1 MFEFQNLIKFTNI
14 YKNQKKIK
22 YLLIGSINS
31 VFAYFSTILIYNYF
45 YQELGVIF
53 IGIISSI
60 LNLTFSFLNYKIN
73 IFYVSKKWFLELIKY
88 IISNLY
94 LSILSISLLYIFIE
108 WCNFSIYL
116 SQFICISVVII
127 SGYIINT
134 KYIFKKNL

>member
-1 MFEFQNLIKFTNI
+1 MNFANI
-14 YKNQKKIK
+14 YKNQNQKQKIK

-31 VFAYFSTILIYNYF
+31 IFAYFSTILIYNYF

-60 LNLTFSFLNYKIN
+60 INITFSFLNYKIN
-73 IFYVSKKWFLELIKY
+73 IFYVSKKWFLELLKY

-94 LSILSISLLYIFIE
+94 LSILSISLLYIFVE

-116 SQFICISVVII
+116 SQFICIGVVII
-127 SGYIINT
+127 SGYILNT
-134 KYIFKKNL
+134 KFTFKKNI

>member
-1 MFEFQNLIKFTNI
+1 MNFTNI
-14 YKNQKKIK
+14 HKNQKQKIK

-31 VFAYFSTILIYNYF
+31 IFAYFSTILIYNYF

-60 LNLTFSFLNYKIN
+60 INVTFSFLNYKIN
-73 IFYVSKKWFLELIKY
+73 IFYLSKKWFLEFTKY

-108 WCNFSIYL
+108 WFNFSIYL

-127 SGYIINT
+127 LGYIFNI
-134 KYIFKKNL
+134 KFIFKNNT

>member
-31 VFAYFSTILIYNYF
+31 IFAYFSTILIYNYF

-60 LNLTFSFLNYKIN
+60 INVTFSFLNYKIN

-116 SQFICISVVII
+116 SQFICISVVIF
-127 SGYIINT
+127 SGYVLNT
-134 KYIFKKNL
+134 KFIFK

>member
-1 MFEFQNLIKFTNI
+1 MNFANI
-14 YKNQKKIK
+14 YKNQNQKQKIK

-31 VFAYFSTILIYNYF
+31 IFAYFSTILIYNYF
-45 YQELGVIF
+45 YQGLGVIF

-60 LNLTFSFLNYKIN
+60 INVTFSFLNYKIN

-127 SGYIINT
+127 SGYVLNT
-134 KYIFKKNL
+134 KFIFKKNI

>member
-1 MFEFQNLIKFTNI
+1 MNFANI
-14 YKNQKKIK
+14 YKNQKQKIK

-31 VFAYFSTILIYNYF
+31 IFAYFSTILTYNYF

-60 LNLTFSFLNYKIN
+60 INLTFSFLNYKIN
-73 IFYVSKKWFLELIKY
+73 IFYVSKKWFSELLKY
-88 IISNLY
+88 VISNLY

-108 WCNFSIYL
+108 RCNFSIYL

-134 KYIFKKNL
+134 RFIFKKNL

>member
-1 MFEFQNLIKFTNI
+1 MNFANI
-14 YKNQKKIK
+14 YKNQKQKIK

-31 VFAYFSTILIYNYF
+31 IFAYFSTILIYNYF

-60 LNLTFSFLNYKIN
+60 INVTFSFLNYKIN
-73 IFYVSKKWFLELIKY
+73 IFYLSKKWFLELIKY

-94 LSILSISLLYIFIE
+94 LSILSISLLFIFIE

-116 SQFICISVVII
+116 SQFIRMSVVII
-127 SGYIINT
+127 TGYILNT
-134 KYIFKKNL
+134 KYIFK

>member
-1 MFEFQNLIKFTNI
+1 MNFANV
-14 YKNQKKIK
+14 YKKQKKKIK

-31 VFAYFSTILIYNYF
+31 IFTYFSTILIYNYF

-60 LNLTFSFLNYKIN
+60 INVTFSFLNYKIN
-73 IFYVSKKWFLELIKY
+73 IFYVSKKWFLELLKY

-94 LSILSISLLYIFIE
+94 LSILSISLLYIFVE

-116 SQFICISVVII
+116 SQFICIGVVII
-127 SGYIINT
+127 SGYILNT
-134 KYIFKKNL
+134 KFTFKKNI

>member
-1 MFEFQNLIKFTNI
+1 MNFSNI
-14 YKNQKKIK
+14 YKNQKQKIK

-31 VFAYFSTILIYNYF
+31 IFAYFSTILIYNYF

-53 IGIISSI
+53 IGIISFI
-60 LNLTFSFLNYKIN
+60 INVTFSFFNYKIN
-73 IFYVSKKWFLELIKY
+73 LFYVSKKWFLELIKY

-127 SGYIINT
+127 SGYVLNT
-134 KYIFKKNL
+134 KFIFK

>member
-1 MFEFQNLIKFTNI
+1 MDFANI
-14 YKNQKKIK
+14 YKNQKQKIK

-31 VFAYFSTILIYNYF
+31 IFAYFSTILIYNYF

-60 LNLTFSFLNYKIN
+60 INVTFSFLNYKIN

-94 LSILSISLLYIFIE
+94 LSILSISLLFIFVE
-108 WCNFSIYL
+108 WFNFSIYL

-127 SGYIINT
+127 LGYILNT
-134 KYIFKKNL
+134 KFIFK

>member
-1 MFEFQNLIKFTNI
+1 MNFANI
-14 YKNQKKIK
+14 YKNQTQKIK

-31 VFAYFSTILIYNYF
+31 VFAYFSTILTYNYF

-60 LNLTFSFLNYKIN
+60 INLTFSFLNYKIN

-127 SGYIINT
+127 SGYILNT
-134 KYIFKKNL
+134 KFIFKKNA

>member
-1 MFEFQNLIKFTNI
+1 MNFANI
-14 YKNQKKIK
+14 YKNQNQKQKIK

-31 VFAYFSTILIYNYF
+31 IFAYFSTILIYNYF

-60 LNLTFSFLNYKIN
+60 INVIFSFLNYKIN

-88 IISNLY
+88 VISNLY
-94 LSILSISLLYIFIE
+94 LSILSISLLFIFIE

-116 SQFICISVVII
+116 SQFICIVVVII
-127 SGYIINT
+127 SGYILNT
-134 KYIFKKNL
+134 KFIFK

>member
-1 MFEFQNLIKFTNI
+1 MKFANI

-53 IGIISSI
+53 VGIISSI
-60 LNLTFSFLNYKIN
+60 MNVTFSFLNYKIN

-94 LSILSISLLYIFIE
+94 LSIISISLLFIFIE

-116 SQFICISVVII
+116 SQFICIIVVII
-127 SGYIINT
+127 LGYISNE
-134 KYIFKKNL
+134 KFVFKKNFQ

>member
-1 MFEFQNLIKFTNI
+1 MFEFKNLIKFTNI

-31 VFAYFSTILIYNYF
+31 IFAYFSTILIYNYF

-60 LNLTFSFLNYKIN
+60 INITFSFLNYKIN
-73 IFYVSKKWFLELIKY
+73 IFYVSKKWFLELLKY

-94 LSILSISLLYIFIE
+94 LSILSISLLYIFVE

-116 SQFICISVVII
+116 SQFICIGVVII
-127 SGYIINT
+127 SGYILNT
-134 KYIFKKNL
+134 KFTFKKNI

>member
-1 MFEFQNLIKFTNI
+1 MNNTFEFENLMKFVNI
-14 YKNQKKIK
+14 YKNQKKKIK

-31 VFAYFSTILIYNYF
+31 IFAYFSTILIYNYF

-60 LNLTFSFLNYKIN
+60 TNVTFSFLNYKIN

-94 LSILSISLLYIFIE
+94 LSILSI
-108 WCNFSIYL
+108 
-116 SQFICISVVII
+116 
-127 SGYIINT
+127 
-134 KYIFKKNL
+134 

>member
-1 MFEFQNLIKFTNI
+1 MKFANI

-53 IGIISSI
+53 VGIISSLI
-60 LNLTFSFLNYKIN
+60 NVAFSFLNYKIN

-94 LSILSISLLYIFIE
+94 LSIISISLLFIFIE

-116 SQFICISVVII
+116 SQFICIIVVII
-127 SGYIINT
+127 LGYISNE
-134 KYIFKKNL
+134 KFVFKKNFQ

>member
-1 MFEFQNLIKFTNI
+1 M
-14 YKNQKKIK
+14 YKNQTQKIK

-53 IGIISSI
+53 IGIISFI
-60 LNLTFSFLNYKIN
+60 INVTFSFFNYKIN
-73 IFYVSKKWFLELIKY
+73 LFYVSKKWFLELIKY

-108 WCNFSIYL
+108 WYNFSIYL
-116 SQFICISVVII
+116 SQFICISVVIV
-127 SGYIINT
+127 SGYILNT
-134 KYIFKKNL
+134 KFIFK

>member
-31 VFAYFSTILIYNYF
+31 IFAYFSTILTYNYF

-60 LNLTFSFLNYKIN
+60 INLTFSFLNYKIN
-73 IFYVSKKWFLELIKY
+73 IFYVSKKWFSELLKY
-88 IISNLY
+88 VISNLY

-108 WCNFSIYL
+108 RCNFSIYL

-127 SGYIINT
+127 SGYILNT
-134 KYIFKKNL
+134 KFIFKKNI

>member
-1 MFEFQNLIKFTNI
+1 MNFANI
-14 YKNQKKIK
+14 YKNQKQKIK

-31 VFAYFSTILIYNYF
+31 IFAYFSTILTYNYF

-60 LNLTFSFLNYKIN
+60 INLTFSFLNYKIN
-73 IFYVSKKWFLELIKY
+73 IFYVSKKWFSELLKY
-88 IISNLY
+88 VISNLY

-116 SQFICISVVII
+116 SQFICISVAII
-127 SGYIINT
+127 SGYILNT
-134 KYIFKKNL
+134 KFIFKKNI

>member
-1 MFEFQNLIKFTNI
+1 MNFANI
-14 YKNQKKIK
+14 YKNQNQKQKIK

-31 VFAYFSTILIYNYF
+31 IFAYFSTILIYNYF

-60 LNLTFSFLNYKIN
+60 INVTFSFLNYKIN

-134 KYIFKKNL
+134 KYIFKKNI

>member
-1 MFEFQNLIKFTNI
+1 MNFTNI
-14 YKNQKKIK
+14 HKNQKQKIK

-60 LNLTFSFLNYKIN
+60 INVIFSFLNYKIN

-88 IISNLY
+88 VISNLY
-94 LSILSISLLYIFIE
+94 LSILSISLLFIFIE

-116 SQFICISVVII
+116 SQFICIVVVII
-127 SGYIINT
+127 SGYILNT
-134 KYIFKKNL
+134 KFIFK

>member
-31 VFAYFSTILIYNYF
+31 IFAYFSTILIYNYF

-60 LNLTFSFLNYKIN
+60 INITFSFLNYKIN
-73 IFYVSKKWFLELIKY
+73 IFYVSKKWFLELLKY

-94 LSILSISLLYIFIE
+94 LSILSISLLYIFVE

-116 SQFICISVVII
+116 SQFICIGVVII
-127 SGYIINT
+127 SGYILNT
-134 KYIFKKNL
+134 KFTFKKNI